1 MEQDITSISWKDLP
15 WKKFQKKSFRF
26 QCKIY
31 KAKQSNNPKLVR
43 RLQKLLLNS
52 KSLYYLII
60 KKVSQ
65 NSVHN
70 GLFLSDERKI
80 LLAEEIHAEIKNK
93 KYKFIQS
100 YTRLGGF
107 RKSFNLS
114 LFRDK
119 VLESLW
125 KFVTIPVCV
134 KKFSD
139 LDREYSFDLNKN
151 FIQEFNCNPQYQN
164 KKVLRLSII
173 VDITAINFSELM
185 SGLWLP
191 LRYKTKL
198 CKLLKKSSLKITRS
212 YEDLIVTLFNNLFT
226 KIEELSHIPTKI
238 YRGLHTSYIYKL
250 GFYYDI
256 QRFYFFKK
264 SQNRVGIYQKIQ
276 ALLKSRGI
284 DISLNRISL
293 KEVSFDF
300 SFLYLYF
307 NFTKGRKSLISP
319 SSTYWYICKK
329 RITYILK
336 QEQISWY
343 LKVKKLKS
351 TLIHWLQSNN
361 LYSRYALKSRVFY
374 LKKSLANHI

>member
-1 MEQDITSISWKDLP
+1 MEQDITSISWKGLP

-31 KAKQSNNPKLVR
+31 KAKQNNNPKLVR

-60 KKVSQ
+60 RKVSQ
-65 NSVHN
+65 NSVYN
-70 GLFLSDERKI
+70 GLFLSDERKL
-80 LLAEEIHAEIKNK
+80 LLAEEIHAEIKNR

-100 YTRLGGF
+100 STRVGGF
-107 RKSFNLS
+107 RKSFNFS

-125 KFVTIPVCV
+125 KFVMMPVCV
-134 KKFSD
+134 
-139 LDREYSFDLNKN
+139 EYSFDLNRN

-164 KKVLRLSII
+164 KKALRLSII
-173 VDITAINFSELM
+173 VDINSINFSELM
-185 SGLWLP
+185 SDLWLP

-198 CKLLKKSSLKITRS
+198 CKLLKRYPLKITSS
-212 YEDLIVTLFNNLFT
+212 YEDLILTLFNNLFT
-226 KIEELSHIPTKI
+226 KIEELSCIPTKI
-238 YRGLHTSYIYKL
+238 HRGLHTSYVYKL
-250 GFYYDI
+250 GFHHDI
-256 QRFYFFKK
+256 QRFYVFKK
-264 SQNRVGIYQKIQ
+264 SQNLVGICQKIQ

-293 KEVSFDF
+293 KEVNFDF

-307 NFTKGRKSLISP
+307 NLTKGRKSLLSP
-319 SSTYWYICKK
+319 SSTNWYICKK

-343 LKVKKLKS
+343 LKVKKLKC
-351 TLIHWLQSNN
+351 TLITWIQSNN
-361 LYSRYALKSRVFY
+361 LYSKSELKSRFFY

>member
-100 YTRLGGF
+100 STRVGGF
-107 RKSFNLS
+107 RKSFNFS

-119 VLESLW
+119 VLGSLW

-139 LDREYSFDLNKN
+139 LDREYPFNLNKS
-151 FIQEFNCNPQYQN
+151 FIQEFNSNPYYKN

-198 CKLLKKSSLKITRS
+198 CTLLQRSSLQITSS
-212 YEDLIVTLFNNLFT
+212 YEDLIVTLFNNIFT
-226 KIEELSHIPTKI
+226 KIEELFCIRTKI
-238 YRGLHTSYIYKL
+238 HRGLHTSYIYKL
-250 GFYYDI
+250 GFYYDN
-256 QRFYFFKK
+256 
-264 SQNRVGIYQKIQ
+264 QNLIGIYQKIQ
-276 ALLKSRGI
+276 SLLKSRGI
-284 DISLNRISL
+284 SISLNRISL
-293 KEVSFDF
+293 KEVNFD
-300 SFLYLYF
+300 SNFLYLYF

-343 LKVKKLKS
+343 LKVKKLKC
-351 TLIHWLQSNN
+351 TLITWIQSNN
-361 LYSRYALKSRVFY
+361 LYSKSELKSRFFY